1 MKAKRTNIIKK
12 QGTKT
17 LAGILAVGMTFGT
30 PISVLADDNISD
42 STMEQQAGVQNV
54 LAKKVDGS
62 ETLVKVSEVVLGMI
76 QRNEVKLDTDK
87 FLKDVTTGQKVD
99 PTTGERVTELG
110 TTRRTE
116 RTENTDNTDRTE

>member
-30 PISVLADDNISD
+30 PISVLADDNTSD

-87 FLKDVTTGQKVD
+87 FLKDVTTESRSD
-99 PTTGERVTELG
+99 NRRTSNRTGN
-110 TTRRTE
+110 TRRTE
-116 RTENTDNTDRTE
+116 RTGNTDNTDRTE